1 MKPHIRI
8 EELTKT
14 MVSRLTLQWFK
25 VGNESTVWSWDQ
37 RELGVGGCGWR
48 AQEPHAQ
55 GGDAAR
61 DRTCSLEVAGWEGGF
76 VTFYS
81 GPLSL

>member
-1 MKPHIRI
+1 MGQGREMNPQCGAG
-8 EELTKT
+8 TKG
-14 MVSRLTLQWFK
+14 S
-25 VGNESTVWSWDQ
+25 S
-37 RELGVGGCGWR
+37 GW
-48 AQEPHAQ
+48 AVVAGEPRSHTRQ